1 MTIYTENTEFEI
13 VIGIEVHAQ
22 LKTKTKLFGGSS
34 TKFGETPNSNVDPV
48 SLGLPGA
55 LPVLNKES
63 IKLAVLA
70 GLALQC
76 DIRQTSVFS
85 RKNYFY
91 PDLPK
96 GYQISQFDKPIC
108 EHGHL
113 DLTLD
118 GTEKRVGITRIH
130 MEEDAGKLNHQ
141 GADSIEGATHSLV
154 DLNRAGTPLIEIVS
168 EPDIRSAAEA
178 RIYVETLKTILQH
191 IGVCDGNMEEGS
203 LRADANV
210 SLRPLGQKEFGTRT
224 EIKNLNSFRS
234 IERAINVEVKRQK
247 QILISGREIVQETR
261 NFDDNLQETTSLRGK
276 EDAHDYRYFPEP
288 DLPPLSIS
296 DKQLAEFKAQLP
308 ELPEA
313 KKERYQTQYHL
324 TEHDIKVFIQ
334 DVAMDHFFNV
344 VVQDCSKA
352 QAKNVAKWVVGDLN
366 AALKERQSDFDSAT
380 LSSKRF
386 AELMDLIETGTV
398 SGKMGKQVLEKLLT
412 TDQSATDIVS
422 QLGGAQISDESE
434 LENVVIA
441 ILKANMDVVEKIK
454 AGKTQSANFL
464 MGQVMKET
472 KGRAKPDT
480 VRDIILKLVPTI

>member
-247 QILISGREIVQETR
+247 QILISGGEIVQETR

-296 DKQLAEFKAQLP
+296 DKQLAEFKAQLS

-344 VVQDCSKA
+344 VVQECSKA

-412 TDQSATDIVS
+412 TDQSAADIVS

>member
-1 MTIYTENTEFEI
+1 MTVNHQEKEFEI

-22 LKTKTKLFGGSS
+22 LKTNTKLFGASS
-34 TKFGETPNSNVDPV
+34 TQFGDQPNSNVDPV
-48 SLGLPGA
+48 CLGLPGA

-63 IKLAVLA
+63 IKMAVLA
-70 GLALQC
+70 GLALHC

-113 DLTLD
+113 DIVVND
-118 GTEKRVGITRIH
+118 VKKRIGITRIH

-168 EPDIRSAAEA
+168 EPDIRSSAEA
-178 RIYVETLKTILQH
+178 RAYVEALKTIVQH

-210 SLRPLGQKEFGTRT
+210 SIRPFGQKAFGTRT

-234 IERAINVEVKRQK
+234 LERAINVEVKRQK
-247 QILISGREIVQETR
+247 QVILNGGTIIQETR
-261 NFDDNLQETTSLRGK
+261 NYDDQSQTTTSLRGK
-276 EDAHDYRYFPEP
+276 EEAHDYRYFPEP
-288 DLPPLSIS
+288 DLPPLIIS
-296 DKQLAEFKAQLP
+296 DEQLASYKSLLP

-313 KKERYQTQYHL
+313 KRQRYVSEYGLSQ
-324 TEHDIKVFIQ
+324 HDVKVFIQ
-334 DVAMDHFFNV
+334 DINIDHFFNAV
-344 VVQDCSKA
+344 LKLSKA
-352 QAKNVAKWVVGDLN
+352 TPKNIAKWVVGDLN
-366 AALKERQSDFDSAT
+366 AALKEAQDDF
-380 LSSKRF
+380 SKTDLTPARF
-386 AELMDLIETGTV
+386 AELMDLLSSGTI
-398 SGKMGKQVLEKLLT
+398 SGKMGKQVIAQLIS
-412 TDQSATDIVS
+412 TDLSVKAIVD
-422 QLGGAQISDESE
+422 QLGGSQIDDAST
-434 LENVVIA
+434 LETVVLT
-441 ILKANMDVVEKIK
+441 ILKSNMDVVEKIK
-454 AGKTQSANFL
+454 AGKTNSANFL

-480 VRDIILKLVPTI
+480 VRDLILKLVTTI

>member
-168 EPDIRSAAEA
+168 EPDIRSATEA

-247 QILISGREIVQETR
+247 QILISGGEIVQETR

-344 VVQDCSKA
+344 VVQECSKA

-366 AALKERQSDFDSAT
+366 AALKDRQSDFDSAT

-398 SGKMGKQVLEKLLT
+398 SGKMAKQVLEKLLT
-412 TDQSATDIVS
+412 TDQSAADIVS